1 MRKAMYESNNDCILL
16 KRQQAVELF
25 NLSASTIERIAKKC
39 GAKVKIGGSSRYRK
53 DILMK
58 YFDSLI

>member
-1 MRKAMYESNNDCILL
+1 MRKATYKSNNDCILL

-25 NLSASTIERIAKKC
+25 NLSASTIERIATKC
-39 GAKVKIGGSSRYRK
+39 GAKVKIGRAARYRK
-53 DILMK
+53 DILMQ